1 MGHETDYTLIDL
13 VSDVRAPTPTA
24 AAEFAVPVIADLKYT
39 LSLFTERIS
48 NRFADLI
55 KYYMHRLNSNERI
68 LQQIQSTINNNIQ
81 RLDDLSFRLVGALP
95 NLLKQKQLYLVQFS
109 IERLRPTKIL
119 TYKYLQYKNMSKNL
133 LGKKDSL
140 LFPIEHKLAL
150 NSSLLSSLDYNNVLN
165 RGFAMLKNSEGKI
178 ISSLSDAQKSSFL
191 QLKMKDG
198 EMNVVKLT
206 PHL

>member
-1 MGHETDYTLIDL
+1 
-13 VSDVRAPTPTA
+13 
-24 AAEFAVPVIADLKYT
+24 
-39 LSLFTERIS
+39 
-48 NRFADLI
+48 
-55 KYYMHRLNSNERI
+55 
-68 LQQIQSTINNNIQ
+68 
-81 RLDDLSFRLVGALP
+81 
-95 NLLKQKQLYLVQFS
+95 
-109 IERLRPTKIL
+109 
-119 TYKYLQYKNMSKNL
+119 MSKNL

-165 RGFAMLKNSEGKI
+165 RGFAMLKNSEGRI
-178 ISSLSDAQKSSFL
+178 ISSLSDAQKSSSL